1 MVCPNNM
8 SDTMPNQNDPFV
20 GRLADS
26 IAYQA
31 DSIVSK
37 ILGKAGGGSA
47 TLFAFSSGQELSE
60 HTAPFQALIY
70 VVEGEADVQVG
81 GRSEVVSAGDLVTLP
96 ANVPHGIRATT
107 DFKMLLVML
116 RDAPGKA

>member
-1 MVCPNNM
+1 M
-8 SDTMPNQNDPFV
+8 SNDKPHQEDHFV
-20 GRLADS
+20 GKLVDS
-26 IAYQA
+26 IDYQA

-37 ILGKAGGGSA
+37 VLGKAGGGSA

-81 GRSEVVSAGDLVTLP
+81 GRTEVVSAGDLVTLP
-96 ANVPHGIRATT
+96 ANVPHGIRAVT

-116 RDAPGKA
+116 RDVARKA